1 MTFVSIKEGKKHIL
15 WMESEVIM
23 KATGVIRRID
33 ELGRIVI
40 PKEIRKTL
48 RIKEGENLEIYID
61 ENENI
66 ILKKYSFM
74 NKIDDLAQDFTDSIY
89 AQYKHDILIMDCDH
103 IIAASGKKKKD
114 YLGKLLSE
122 EISEYI
128 TRRENRL
135 ETMKKEINIVDQKE
149 VVGSYA
155 FSPIIVSGD
164 VAGMVFIFSD
174 EDSIREEE
182 YRMIQI
188 ASGLLSKHLGE

>member
-1 MTFVSIKEGKKHIL
+1 MSIKEGKKHIL

-23 KATGVIRRID
+23 KATGMIRRID

-89 AQYKHDILIMDCDH
+89 AQYKHDIFIMDCDH

-114 YLGKLLSE
+114 YLGKSLSE

>member
-1 MTFVSIKEGKKHIL
+1 MSIKEGKKHIL

-89 AQYKHDILIMDCDH
+89 AQYKHDIFIMDCDH

>member
-1 MTFVSIKEGKKHIL
+1 MSIKEGKKHIL

-89 AQYKHDILIMDCDH
+89 AQYKHDIFIMDCDH

-114 YLGKLLSE
+114 YLGKSLSE

-149 VVGSYA
+149 IVGNYA